1 MKKIA
6 LLLIAAAM
14 VIVPSCKNNQN
25 AAEEENQEMSLQE
38 QYLTEDLK
46 IQIQGLSESLQN
58 LKHFPGINI
67 FKEDSVTRFE
77 LTPKQKMLKPDFLLA
92 PEVADNLV
100 DLTQKYRAVGMLSV
114 DYTTAQLYDMPID
127 AYKNALAKLSTDIN
141 DPAFKALGEEGE
153 TNQIDVMAFYDAE
166 VESGRANF
174 FWEIMAAS
182 AVEQVYIMTQK
193 MDLFVPAFDDKTA
206 SDVTYRFILV
216 QEGIKALIPYH
227 PEMESLNQVLEP
239 LYVLN
244 AINVEQL
251 MSQLVELKSE
261 IESVRTKLLQ

>member
-1 MKKIA
+1 MKKFA
-6 LLLIAAAM
+6 LLLLAAAM
-14 VIVPSCKNNQN
+14 VVMTSCKNAQN
-25 AAEEENQEMSLQE
+25 SEENSQEVSLQE

-46 IQIQGLSESLQN
+46 IQVQGLAESLQN

-67 FKEDSVTRFE
+67 FREDSVTKFE

-92 PEVADNLV
+92 PNVADNLV
-100 DLTQKYRAVGMLSV
+100 NLTQKYRAVGMLSV
-114 DYTTAQLYDMPID
+114 DYTTAQLYDMPVD
-127 AYKNALAKLSTDIN
+127 EYKAALTKLDTDIN
-141 DPAFKALGEEGE
+141 DPAFKALGED
-153 TNQIDVMAFYDAE
+153 TFNSIDIMAFYDAE
-166 VESGRANF
+166 VEAGRTNF
-174 FWEIMAAS
+174 FWEIIAAS

-193 MDLFVPAFDDKTA
+193 MDLFLPAFDDKTA

-227 PEMESLNQVLEP
+227 PEMESLNEVLEP

-251 MSQLVELKSE
+251 MNQLVELKGE
-261 IESVRTKLLQ
+261 IEVARQKLLE